1 MLPKLPKLKDIKEFN
16 PAEIIAEID
25 RNIQAL
31 DKMIRFADMAIAN
44 IDKKLVRVG
53 ETETETETE
62 ETEEFPPHIHLAK
75 AVQELETYLTK
86 ETCGI
91 CREKADKLAKGIKG
105 LLIVE
110 EMAEKIGKGELK
122 EEEVSKILEGK
133 EEVKVLE
140 EV

>member
-1 MLPKLPKLKDIKEFN
+1 MLPKLPKLKDIKELD
-16 PAEIIAEID
+16 PAKIIEEID

-31 DKMIRFADMAIAN
+31 DKMIKFADMAIAN

-53 ETETETETE
+53 EEAEETE

-91 CREKADKLAKGIKG
+91 CREKANKLAKGIKG